1 MISEKIEVAAVLV
14 TYNRVALLKRAIDSL
29 LKQSVELKYIVIVNN
44 NSTDGTRDYL
54 DNNENDKNMCYIKI
68 DLSHGF
74 FYKDGT
80 GYDVDFINKQPMRL
94 FVMVLVLLL
103 LLRLVLRHL
112 VTWKRYNSTQL
123 QLFHQVSF

>member
-54 DNNENDKNMCYIKI
+54 DNNENDKIK
-68 DLSHGF
+68 F
-74 FYKDGT
+74 
-80 GYDVDFINKQPMRL
+80 
-94 FVMVLVLLL
+94 
-103 LLRLVLRHL
+103 
-112 VTWKRYNSTQL
+112 
-123 QLFHQVSF
+123 